1 MEGIID
7 WIISF
12 RKWEMLQMMSME
24 YTVPSTILGLPLIL
38 LPIDLIFIS
47 FIVCFS
53 YQSYLKINSLCCF
66 CSASNSNKIL
76 FVANPPAKLV
86 REWLLPITRRQGI
99 PGARWACLYTH
110 RNRNSWKEPY
120 LWLLRRD
127 VSDATSWR
135 NFFRIDGEVTKKDW
149 NPQALNRKNAFL
161 LNTFCVFLKKIR
173 WNLLNSLKWAN
184 YESFTSIEIMIW
196 QQSQF
201 LQYAYVCCQTTLLC
215 SKDTITTRNNNRYIG
230 IIYIK

>member
-1 MEGIID
+1 M
-7 WIISF
+7 
-12 RKWEMLQMMSME
+12 
-24 YTVPSTILGLPLIL
+24 
-38 LPIDLIFIS
+38 
-47 FIVCFS
+47 
-53 YQSYLKINSLCCF
+53 YLKLRRDVSETASRCIWCC
-66 CSASNSNKIL
+66 
-76 FVANPPAKLV
+76 VG
-86 REWLLPITRRQGI
+86 T
-99 PGARWACLYTH
+99 
-110 RNRNSWKEPY
+110 Y
-120 LWLLRRD
+120 LMLRRD
-127 VSDATSWR
+127 VSDAASGRIWCCVGTYLILRRDVSDAMSGG

-184 YESFTSIEIMIW
+184 YESFTSIGIMIW

-215 SKDTITTRNNNRYIG
+215 CKERITTRNNNRYIG